1 MNKKYRVVSKVR
13 FSLFI
18 IILLS
23 LIIGAAAFIARP
35 TIVVGSTEPTYEFV
49 TVNDGD
55 TLWSIA
61 SKFADENTNLR
72 MFIYEISQLNDIE
85 GSEISPG
92 QEIKI
97 PR

>member
-23 LIIGAAAFIARP
+23 LIIGAASFIARP
-35 TIVVGSTEPTYEFV
+35 TIVVGSTEPTYEMV

-61 SKFADENTNLR
+61 SEFADEHTNLR
-72 MFIYEISQLNDIE
+72 MFIYEISELNDID
-85 GSEISPG
+85 GAEISPG